1 MFNVHWEVINDER
14 EDFCKSDH
22 ACFETLDEAY
32 KWFGYRFTHR
42 DFYCIITDENGHVAS
57 IGWMP

>member
-1 MFNVHWEVINDER
+1 MFYAHWEVIN
-14 EDFCKSDH
+14 
-22 ACFETLDEAY
+22 DEAY

-42 DFYCIITDENGHVAS
+42 DFYCIITDENGNVAS